1 MADLE
6 EELRNIEANHLED
19 KYQIHEETYARLR
32 QKVMEMRVKVGEIE
46 SENLVLRGEKADIER
61 KVLELERE
69 LEEQSYRVQHEFKT
83 LVKYNNVLQNEGVN
97 EKRKF
102 VEYLENMNKLYVE
115 RQEDRVGSKE
125 NLQDEV
131 NKLRR
136 LLFEKDNEV
145 KVNATKHEN
154 EVKRLQS
161 ELEVAKEFSN
171 SHLREVENIKWV
183 IRNLLSLVV
192 FVDIYITS
200 YK

>member
-1 MADLE
+1 
-6 EELRNIEANHLED
+6 
-19 KYQIHEETYARLR
+19 
-32 QKVMEMRVKVGEIE
+32 MEMRVKVGEIE
-46 SENLVLRGEKADIER
+46 GENLVLRGEKADIER
-61 KVLELERE
+61 KVLELEKE
-69 LEEQSYRVQHEFKT
+69 LEEQSYRIQNEFKS
-83 LVKYNNVLQNEGVN
+83 LVKYNSLLQNEGVN

-115 RQEDRVGSKE
+115 RQEDRVGSKD

-136 LLFEKDNEV
+136 LLFEKDNEL

-183 IRNLLSLVV
+183 IIFPCISNIVISMSALNSKLIS
-192 FVDIYITS
+192 
-200 YK
+200 